1 MPEPAADPLT
11 DHRVRA
17 AIAASHLRDLPPDVV
32 ASLLTAARWCSV
44 PAGHTLHRVGE
55 GERHVELVLTGLVR
69 VHVSAPDGR
78 TLTVRYCRRGAL
90 MGVLSLYAKP
100 FVMPTTTQAVV
111 DTELIAVSPA
121 VLRALA
127 DRDVRVAKAL
137 LLELSERATA
147 FAAEI
152 GDSAFATV
160 RQRVARHLLDL
171 GLPDH
176 EGADH
181 EGAELVTLV
190 SQQELADAVGTV
202 REVVVRTL
210 RELRQLGIIETGRR
224 GIRILAAERLLAEAY
239 PDPRRGWNT
248 GP

>member
-181 EGAELVTLV
+181 ERRLVTLV

-210 RELRQLGIIETGRR
+210 RELRQLGMIETGRR